1 MSLCIYNKRWGME
14 IGYKGFERLRCDIAD
29 LLYPEFGELYKEW
42 ISHKIDDEIGNKQ
55 LEKLY
60 DDGKLTDA
68 ADPVIQFLFKPD
80 HKTELTKEQCEAVY
94 TLIKD
99 FDNNKDYSL
108 LGATSPATFAL
119 FKKIFETSVRY
130 GVPVYWN

>member
-1 MSLCIYNKRWGME
+1 MSLCIYNKRYDME

-29 LLYPEFGELYKEW
+29 LLHPEFRKLYKKW
-42 ISHKIDDEIGNKQ
+42 ISHKINDDEGNKQ

-60 DDGKLTDA
+60 NEGKLTDA

-94 TLIKD
+94 NLIKD
-99 FDNNKDYSL
+99 FDNGVDYSAL
-108 LGATSPATFAL
+108 DASSPATFTQ
-119 FKKIFETSVRY
+119 FKKIMESSLKHN
-130 GVPVYWN
+130 VPVNWN

>member
-1 MSLCIYNKRWGME
+1 MFTTNDGVWKSATKVLRDLGATLLTFCILNLAK
-14 IGYKGFERLRCDIAD
+14 
-29 LLYPEFGELYKEW
+29 LYKDW
-42 ISHKIDDEIGNKQ
+42 ISYKIDDIAGFEHLK
-55 LEKLY
+55 KLY
-60 DDGKLTDA
+60 NDGKLTDA

-108 LGATSPATFAL
+108 LGSTSPATFAL
-119 FKKIFETSVRY
+119 FKKIFETSVRH
-130 GVPVYWN
+130 GAPVYWN